1 MIDILMA
8 TYNGEKY
15 IAEQIESIIKQSYT
29 KWHLYIQDDCSTDAT
44 ISIALGYQKKY
55 PEKITVTENTQN
67 SGSAKNNFFAM
78 LNIAKSDYI
87 MFCDQD
93 DVWLPDKIKITHR
106 RMLLAEQKFGK
117 KHPVLVHTDVALVD
131 EKLNVIAES
140 LFKKEKWHFNKKIT
154 FWNSLIGNVVMG
166 CTTEINKALLD
177 KVKYNNLK
185 NIPMHDWWLGMCARY
200 FGTEEVVKIPTMLY
214 RQHNANNVG
223 VDEKSKFKQLLQ
235 VFFDGEAKM
244 AEKER
249 MLSITKACTEF
260 YSVYNGTMK
269 KTDKK
274 RLKRFLNS
282 SSGSLIG
289 FFTCIAKERIS
300 GPYLRAV
307 IQYAIWR

>member
-1 MIDILMA
+1 MA

-44 ISIALGYQKKY
+44 VSIALSYQEKY
-55 PEKITVTENTQN
+55 PEKITVIENNQN

-78 LNIAKSDYI
+78 LNTVKSDYI

-106 RMLLAEQKFGK
+106 RMLFTERKYGK
-117 KHPVLVHTDVALVD
+117 EYPVLVHTDVSLVD

-177 KVKYNNLK
+177 KVKYNNLD

-200 FGTEEVVKIPTMLY
+200 FGTEVVIKTPTMLY
-214 RQHNANNVG
+214 RQHSSNNVG
-223 VDEKSKFKQLLQ
+223 VDETSKLKQLLQ
-235 VFFDGEAKM
+235 VFFDGETKKT
-244 AEKER
+244 EKER
-249 MLSITKACTEF
+249 MDSITNISQEF
-260 YSVYNGTMK
+260 YKVYGNEMK
-269 KTDKK
+269 EKDNERMKD
-274 RLKRFLNS
+274 FLDS
-282 SSGSLIG
+282 IKA
-289 FFTCIAKERIS
+289 FIPIFVIAIIRNRIS
-300 GPYLRAV
+300 GPYLRIV
-307 IQYAIWR
+307 LQYIVWR

>member
-44 ISIALGYQKKY
+44 VSIALSYKEKY
-55 PEKITVTENTQN
+55 PEKITVIENTQN

-78 LNIAKSDYI
+78 LNTVKSDYI

-93 DVWLPDKIKITHR
+93 DVWLPDKIKITHKK
-106 RMLLAEQKFGK
+106 MLCTERKYGK
-117 KHPVLVHTDVALVD
+117 EYPVLVHTDVSLVD

-166 CTTEINKALLD
+166 CTTEINRALLD
-177 KVKYNNLK
+177 KVKYNNLN
-185 NIPMHDWWLGMCARY
+185 NIPMHDWWLGMIARY
-200 FGTEEVVKIPTMLY
+200 FGTEVVIKTSTMLY

-223 VDEKSKFKQLLQ
+223 ISFKNKWRQFIEAVTIKTAQNAEIDRMNYISKVIQ
-235 VFFDGEAKM
+235 
-244 AEKER
+244 
-249 MLSITKACTEF
+249 EF
-260 YSVYNGTMK
+260 LIVYHMEMYADDYK
-269 KTDKK
+269 V
-274 RLKRFLNS
+274 LKLFLNS
-282 SSGSLIG
+282 VLSSKLKMIFLLMKYS
-289 FFTCIAKERIS
+289 IS
-300 GPYLRAV
+300 GPYFRIV
-307 IQYAIWR
+307 IQYILWG

>member
-1 MIDILMA
+1 MA

-44 ISIALGYQKKY
+44 VSIALSYKEKY
-55 PEKITVTENTQN
+55 PEKITVIENTQN

-78 LNIAKSDYI
+78 LNTVKSDYI

-93 DVWLPDKIKITHR
+93 DVWLPDKIKITHKK
-106 RMLLAEQKFGK
+106 MLCTERKYGK
-117 KHPVLVHTDVALVD
+117 EYPVLVHTDVSLVD

-166 CTTEINKALLD
+166 CTTEINKSLLD
-177 KVKYNNLK
+177 KVKYNNLD

-200 FGTEEVVKIPTMLY
+200 FGTEVVIKTPTMLY
-214 RQHNANNVG
+214 RQHSSNNVG
-223 VDEKSKFKQLLQ
+223 VDETSKLKQLIQ
-235 VFFDGEAKM
+235 VFFDADAKKT
-244 AEKER
+244 EKER
-249 MLSITKACTEF
+249 MQSITNACTEF

-269 KTDKK
+269 NTDKN

-282 SSGSLIG
+282 SSGSFIE
-289 FFTCIAKERIS
+289 FFACIARKRIS
-300 GPYLRAV
+300 GPYLRSV
-307 IQYAIWR
+307 IQYAICR